1 VPYVRAILHLPA
13 FNRRIV
19 IQFLIDTGAD
29 ATTIHPQDSLRL
41 LAPAE
46 IKALGGAIPFGG
58 AGAGKSHHPSESE
71 LIFMRTNGTLEAI
84 ALRVYI
90 AEPGAHN
97 MRLESLLGR
106 DVLDR
111 FVMMFD
117 QNQRTVVLGA

>member
-1 VPYVRAILHLPA
+1 
-13 FNRRIV
+13 
-19 IQFLIDTGAD
+19 
-29 ATTIHPQDSLRL
+29 
-41 LAPAE
+41 
-46 IKALGGAIPFGG
+46 
-58 AGAGKSHHPSESE
+58 
-71 LIFMRTNGTLEAI
+71 MRTNGTLEAI